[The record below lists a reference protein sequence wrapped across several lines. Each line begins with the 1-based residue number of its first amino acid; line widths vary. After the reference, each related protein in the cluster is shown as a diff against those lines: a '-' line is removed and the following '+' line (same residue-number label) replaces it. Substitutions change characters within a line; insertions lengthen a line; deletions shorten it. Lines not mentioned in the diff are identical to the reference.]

1 MAGPVSSLK
10 IPGGVVGQRRSL
22 IILGFAIL
30 LGLAAVFIAN
40 AYLSKA
46 EQQQASAPQGMAKVV
61 VATMPLAFGA
71 AITPEKI
78 KIVDWPAASV
88 PPGSFRDPVQLT
100 SLGKQRVVLR
110 QIEPGEPILTSKL
123 SAEGGRATMSGVL
136 RPEMRAVAVR
146 VNDVA
151 AAGGFV
157 LPGDTVD
164 VFVTRTLR
172 DEMGG
177 GDQQITDVLLQSTR
191 VIAID
196 QNANDSSKDPAIGK
210 TATLEVN
217 QVDAQK
223 LVLGQ
228 QVGQLTLVLRNVTDE
243 PNPAVQTVGTEDL
256 RDGAYVG
263 GFTGPRSRVADLNY
277 LPPVTRVARRPIPKN
292 VKVLPAT
299 ASVEI
304 VRGVTGTS
312 YEVKRY
318 GSR

>member
-1 MAGPVSSLK
+1 M
-10 IPGGVVGQRRSL
+10 GQRRSL

-30 LGLAAVFIAN
+30 LGLAAVFVAN
-40 AYLSKA
+40 SYLSKA
-46 EQQQASAPQGMAKVV
+46 EQAQATPQGGMAKVV
-61 VATMPLAFGA
+61 VASMPLTFGA

-78 KIVDWPAASV
+78 KVVDWPMASV
-88 PPGSFRDPVQLT
+88 PPGAFRDPMQLT

-123 SAEGGRATMSGVL
+123 SGEGGRATMSGVL

-157 LPGDTVD
+157 LPGDMVD
-164 VFVTRTLR
+164 VFVTRTMQ
-172 DEMGG
+172 DGVG
-177 GDQQITDVLLQSTR
+177 SQQITDVLLQNTR

-263 GFTGPRSRVADLNY
+263 GFAGPRARIAEAAYVPAR
-277 LPPVTRVARRPIPKN
+277 LPVMRAPRRAVPKN
-292 VKVLPAT
+292 VSALPAT

-304 VRGVTGTS
+304 VRGTTGTS

>member
-1 MAGPVSSLK
+1 M
-10 IPGGVVGQRRSL
+10 GQRRSL

-40 AYLSKA
+40 AYLSRA
-46 EQQQASAPQGMAKVV
+46 EKEQAAVPGGMAKVV
-61 VATMPLAFGA
+61 VATMALPFGA
-71 AITPEKI
+71 EIAPEKI
-78 KIVDWPAASV
+78 KVIDWPMASV
-88 PPGSFRDPVQLT
+88 PPGSFRDPIQLT
-100 SLGKQRVVLR
+100 SLGKKRVVLR
-110 QIEPGEPILTSKL
+110 QIEPGEPILASKL

-136 RPEMRAVAVR
+136 RPDMRAVAVR
-146 VNDVA
+146 VSDVA

-164 VFVTRTLR
+164 VFVTRTLQ
-172 DEMGG
+172 DAVGG
-177 GDQQITDVLLQSTR
+177 QSQQITDVLLQSTR

-196 QNANDSSKDPAIGK
+196 QNANDASKDPAVGK

-223 LVLGQ
+223 LVLAQ
-228 QVGQLTLVLRNVTDE
+228 QVGQLTLVLRNLTDE
-243 PNPAVQTVGTEDL
+243 ANPAVQTVGTEDL

-263 GFTGPRSRVADLNY
+263 GYAGPRARVADLAY
-277 LPPVTRVARRPIPKN
+277 LPARPVPAMRVARRAVPKN
-292 VKVLPAT
+292 VSALSAT

-304 VRGVTGTS
+304 VRGTTGTS

>member
-1 MAGPVSSLK
+1 M
-10 IPGGVVGQRRSL
+10 GQRRSL

-40 AYLSKA
+40 SYLTSA
-46 EQQQASAPQGMAKVV
+46 EKVQQADGGMAKIV
-61 VATMPLAFGA
+61 VATVPLPFGTA
-71 AITPEKI
+71 VTPEKI
-78 KIVDWPAASV
+78 RMVDWPASSV
-88 PPGSFRDPVQLT
+88 PPGSFRDPIQLT
-100 SLGKQRVVLR
+100 SLGKGRVVIR
-110 QIEPGEPILTSKL
+110 QIEPGEPILASKL
-123 SAEGGRATMSGVL
+123 SGEGGRATMSAVL
-136 RPEMRAVAVR
+136 APEMRAVAVR
-146 VNDVA
+146 VSDVA

-164 VFVTRTLR
+164 VFVTRTLQ
-172 DEMGG
+172 DPMGG
-177 GDQQITDVLLQSTR
+177 GSQQITDVLLQGTR

-196 QNANDSSKDPAIGK
+196 QNANDSTKDPAVGK

-223 LVLGQ
+223 LVLAQ
-228 QVGQLTLVLRNVTDE
+228 QVGQLTLVLRNLTDK
-243 PNPAVQTVGTEDL
+243 PNPAVQTVGIEDL

-263 GFTGPRSRVADLNY
+263 GYAGPRARVADLAY
-277 LPPVTRVARRPIPKN
+277 LPPRVASALRPARRAVPKN
-292 VKVLPAT
+292 TNALPST

-304 VRGVTGTS
+304 VRGTTGTS

>member
-1 MAGPVSSLK
+1 M
-10 IPGGVVGQRRSL
+10 GQRRSI

-30 LGLAAVFIAN
+30 LGLAAVFVAN
-40 AYLSKA
+40 SYLSKA
-46 EQQQASAPQGMAKVV
+46 EQAQATPQGGMTKVV
-61 VATMPLAFGA
+61 VASMPLPFGA

-78 KIVDWPAASV
+78 RVVDWPAASV
-88 PPGSFRDPVQLT
+88 PPGAFREAVQLT

-123 SAEGGRATMSGVL
+123 SGEGGRATMSGVL

-151 AAGGFV
+151 AASGFV

-164 VFVTRTLR
+164 VFVTRTMQ
-172 DEMGG
+172 DGMGG
-177 GDQQITDVLLQSTR
+177 GGQQITDVLLQNIR

-228 QVGQLTLVLRNVTDE
+228 QVGQLTLVLRNVTDQ

-263 GFTGPRSRVADLNY
+263 GYSARRGRIAEAAY
-277 LPPVTRVARRPIPKN
+277 LPAQLPAMRAPRRVVPRN
-292 VKVLPAT
+292 VSALPAT

-304 VRGVTGTS
+304 VRGTTGTS

>member
-1 MAGPVSSLK
+1 M
-10 IPGGVVGQRRSL
+10 GQRRSL
-22 IILGFAIL
+22 IVLGFAIL

-40 AYLSKA
+40 SYLTSA
-46 EQQQASAPQGMAKVV
+46 EKVQQADGGMAKVV
-61 VATMPLAFGA
+61 VATVALPFGA
-71 AITPEKI
+71 AVTPEKI
-78 KIVDWPAASV
+78 RVVDWPANSV
-88 PPGSFRDPVQLT
+88 PPGAFRDPIQLT
-100 SLGKQRVVLR
+100 SLGKGRVVLR

-123 SAEGGRATMSGVL
+123 SGEGGRATMSAVL
-136 RPEMRAVAVR
+136 APEMRAVAVR
-146 VNDVA
+146 VSDVA

-164 VFVTRTLR
+164 VFVTRTLQ
-172 DEMGG
+172 DPVAGS
-177 GDQQITDVLLQSTR
+177 QQITDVLLQGTR

-196 QNANDSSKDPAIGK
+196 QNANDTSKDPAVGR

-228 QVGQLTLVLRNVTDE
+228 QVGALTLVLRNLTDK
-243 PNPAVQTVGTEDL
+243 PNPTVQTVGIEDL

-263 GFTGPRSRVADLNY
+263 GFAGPRARVADIAY
-277 LPPVTRVARRPIPKN
+277 LPPRPAPALRPVRAVPKN
-292 VKVLPAT
+292 TPALSST

-304 VRGVTGTS
+304 VRGTTGTS

>member
-1 MAGPVSSLK
+1 M
-10 IPGGVVGQRRSL
+10 GQRRSL
-22 IILGFAIL
+22 IILGLAIL
-30 LGLAAVFIAN
+30 LGLAAVYIAN
-40 AYLSKA
+40 AYLSRA
-46 EQQQASAPQGMAKVV
+46 EQQQAAVPGGMVKVV
-61 VATMPLAFGA
+61 VASMPLPFGA
-71 AITPEKI
+71 SVTPEKI
-78 KIVDWPAASV
+78 KVVDWPAASV
-88 PPGSFRDPVQLT
+88 PPGSFRDPIQLT

-136 RPEMRAVAVR
+136 RPDMRAVAVR
-146 VNDVA
+146 VSDVA

-164 VFVTRTLR
+164 VFVTRTMQ
-172 DEMGG
+172 DPGTG
-177 GDQQITDVLLQSTR
+177 QSQQITDVLLQETR

-196 QNANDSSKDPAIGK
+196 QNANDTTKDPAVGK

-223 LVLGQ
+223 LVLAQ

-243 PNPAVQTVGTEDL
+243 RNPAVQTVGTEDL

-263 GFTGPRSRVADLNY
+263 GYAGPRARVANVAY
-277 LPPVTRVARRPIPKN
+277 LPPRPAPAMRAPRRTVPKN
-292 VKVLPAT
+292 VSALSAT
-299 ASVEI
+299 ATVEV
-304 VRGVTGTS
+304 VRGTTGTS

>member
-1 MAGPVSSLK
+1 M
-10 IPGGVVGQRRSL
+10 GQRRSL
-22 IILGFAIL
+22 IVLGLAIL

-40 AYLSKA
+40 SYLTSA
-46 EQQQASAPQGMAKVV
+46 EKAPQADGGMAKVV
-61 VATMPLAFGA
+61 VATVSLPFGSA
-71 AITPEKI
+71 VTAEKI
-78 KIVDWPAASV
+78 RVVDWPANSV
-88 PPGSFRDPVQLT
+88 PPGAFRDPIQLT
-100 SLGKQRVVLR
+100 SLGKGRVVLR

-123 SAEGGRATMSGVL
+123 SGEGGRATMSAVL
-136 RPEMRAVAVR
+136 APEMRAVAVR
-146 VNDVA
+146 VSDVA

-164 VFVTRTLR
+164 VFVTRTLT
-172 DEMGG
+172 DPVAGS
-177 GDQQITDVLLQSTR
+177 QQITDVLLQGTR

-196 QNANDSSKDPAIGK
+196 QNANDTSKDPAVGK

-223 LVLGQ
+223 LVLAQ
-228 QVGQLTLVLRNVTDE
+228 QVGQLTLVLRNLTDK
-243 PNPAVQTVGTEDL
+243 PNPAVQTVGIEDL

-263 GFTGPRSRVADLNY
+263 GYAGPRGRVADLAY
-277 LPPVTRVARRPIPKN
+277 LPPRPASAFRPTRRAVPKN
-292 VKVLPAT
+292 TNALPST

-304 VRGVTGTS
+304 VRGMTGTS

>member
-1 MAGPVSSLK
+1 
-10 IPGGVVGQRRSL
+10 
-22 IILGFAIL
+22 
-30 LGLAAVFIAN
+30 
-40 AYLSKA
+40 
-46 EQQQASAPQGMAKVV
+46 
-61 VATMPLAFGA
+61 MPLAFGA

-78 KIVDWPAASV
+78 KVVDWPLASV
-88 PPGSFRDPVQLT
+88 PPGAFRDPMQLT

-123 SAEGGRATMSGVL
+123 SGEGGRATMSGVL

-157 LPGDTVD
+157 LPGDMVD
-164 VFVTRTLR
+164 VFVTRTMQ
-172 DEMGG
+172 DGVG
-177 GDQQITDVLLQSTR
+177 SQQITDVLLQNTR

-263 GFTGPRSRVADLNY
+263 GFAGPRARIAEAAYVPAR
-277 LPPVTRVARRPIPKN
+277 LPVIRAPRRAVPKN
-292 VKVLPAT
+292 VSALPAT

-304 VRGVTGTS
+304 VRGTTGTS

>member
-1 MAGPVSSLK
+1 M
-10 IPGGVVGQRRSL
+10 GQRRSL

-40 AYLSKA
+40 TYLSKA
-46 EQQQASAPQGMAKVV
+46 EQAQATPQAGMVKVV
-61 VATMPLAFGA
+61 VASMPLAFGTA
-71 AITPEKI
+71 VTPEKI
-78 KIVDWPAASV
+78 RVVDWPAASV
-88 PPGSFRDPVQLT
+88 PPGAFRDPVQLT

-146 VNDVA
+146 VSDVA

-164 VFVTRTLR
+164 VFVTRTAQ
-172 DEMGG
+172 DGAGG
-177 GDQQITDVLLQSTR
+177 SQQITDVLLQNTR
-191 VIAID
+191 IIAID
-196 QNANDSSKDPAIGK
+196 QNANDSSKDPAVGK

-228 QVGQLTLVLRNVTDE
+228 QVGQLTLVLRNVTDQ
-243 PNPAVQTVGTEDL
+243 PNPAVQTVGIEDL

-263 GFTGPRSRVADLNY
+263 GFSGPR
-277 LPPVTRVARRPIPKN
+277 ARIAEAGFAPAPMPRMRAPRRSVPKN
-292 VKVLPAT
+292 VSALPAT

-304 VRGVTGTS
+304 VRGTTGTS

>member
-1 MAGPVSSLK
+1 M
-10 IPGGVVGQRRSL
+10 GQRRSL

-40 AYLSKA
+40 SYLSRA
-46 EQQQASAPQGMAKVV
+46 ERDQEQAAAQGGMVKVV
-61 VATMPLAFGA
+61 VASMPLAFGTA
-71 AITPEKI
+71 VTPEKI
-78 KIVDWPAASV
+78 RVVDWPAASV
-88 PPGSFRDPVQLT
+88 PPGAFRDPVQLT

-146 VNDVA
+146 VSDVA

-164 VFVTRTLR
+164 VFVTRTAQ
-172 DEMGG
+172 DAMGG
-177 GDQQITDVLLQSTR
+177 GSQQITDVLLQNTR
-191 VIAID
+191 IIAID
-196 QNANDSSKDPAIGK
+196 QNANDSSKDPAVGK

-228 QVGQLTLVLRNVTDE
+228 QVGQLTLVLRNVTDQ
-243 PNPAVQTVGTEDL
+243 PNPAVQTVGIEDL

-263 GFTGPRSRVADLNY
+263 GFSGPR
-277 LPPVTRVARRPIPKN
+277 ARIAEAGFAPAPMPRMRAPRRSVPKN
-292 VKVLPAT
+292 VSALPAT

-304 VRGVTGTS
+304 VRGTTGTS

>member
-1 MAGPVSSLK
+1 M
-10 IPGGVVGQRRSL
+10 GQRRSL

-40 AYLSKA
+40 SYLSRA
-46 EQQQASAPQGMAKVV
+46 ERDQEQAAAQGGMVKVV
-61 VATMPLAFGA
+61 VASMPLAFGTA
-71 AITPEKI
+71 VTPEKI
-78 KIVDWPAASV
+78 RVVDWPSASV
-88 PPGSFRDPVQLT
+88 PPGAFRDPVQLT

-110 QIEPGEPILTSKL
+110 QIEPGEPVLTSKL

-146 VNDVA
+146 VSDVA

-164 VFVTRTLR
+164 VFVTRTAQ
-172 DEMGG
+172 DGMGG
-177 GDQQITDVLLQSTR
+177 ASQQITDVLLQNTR
-191 VIAID
+191 IIAID
-196 QNANDSSKDPAIGK
+196 QNANDSSKDPAVGK

-228 QVGQLTLVLRNVTDE
+228 QVGQLTLVLRNVTDQ
-243 PNPAVQTVGTEDL
+243 PNPAVQTVGIEDL

-263 GFTGPRSRVADLNY
+263 GFSGPR
-277 LPPVTRVARRPIPKN
+277 ARIAEAGFAPAPMPRMRAPRRSVPKN
-292 VKVLPAT
+292 VSALPAT

-304 VRGVTGTS
+304 VRGTTGTS

>member
-1 MAGPVSSLK
+1 M
-10 IPGGVVGQRRSL
+10 GQRRPF
-22 IILGFAIL
+22 IIFGLALL

-40 AYLSKA
+40 SYLSRA
-46 EQQQASAPQGMAKVV
+46 ERAQQEAAAAGGMVKLV
-61 VATMPLAFGA
+61 VATMPLPFGA
-71 AITPEKI
+71 AITPEKV
-78 KIVDWPAASV
+78 KVVDWPVASV
-88 PPGSFRDPVQLT
+88 PAGSFRDPVQLT

-110 QIEPGEPILTSKL
+110 QIEPGEPILASKL

-146 VNDVA
+146 VSDVA

-164 VFVTRTLR
+164 VFVTRTAQ
-172 DEMGG
+172 DGVNG
-177 GDQQITDVLLQSTR
+177 ASQQITDVLLQGTR

-196 QNANDSSKDPAIGK
+196 QNANDSSKDPAVGR

-243 PNPAVQTVGTEDL
+243 PNGAVQTVSSEDL

-263 GFTGPRSRVADLNY
+263 GFAGPRARIAEAAY
-277 LPPVTRVARRPIPKN
+277 LPAPMPARRAVRRELPRN
-292 VKVLPAT
+292 VSALPAT

-304 VRGVTGTS
+304 VRGTTGTS

>member
-1 MAGPVSSLK
+1 M
-10 IPGGVVGQRRSL
+10 GQRRSL
-22 IILGFAIL
+22 IILGFAIV
-30 LGLAAVFIAN
+30 LGLAAVFVAN
-40 AYLSKA
+40 SYLSKA
-46 EQQQASAPQGMAKVV
+46 EQAQATPQGGMAKVV
-61 VATMPLAFGA
+61 VASMPLAFGTA
-71 AITPEKI
+71 VTPEKI
-78 KIVDWPAASV
+78 RVVDWPAASV
-88 PPGSFRDPVQLT
+88 PPGAFRDPVQLT

-146 VNDVA
+146 VSDVA

-164 VFVTRTLR
+164 VFVTRTAQ
-172 DEMGG
+172 DGMGG
-177 GDQQITDVLLQSTR
+177 GGQQITDVLLQNIR

-263 GFTGPRSRVADLNY
+263 GFSAPRGRIAEAAY
-277 LPPVTRVARRPIPKN
+277 LPAPMPVMRAPRRTVPRN
-292 VKVLPAT
+292 VSALPAT

-304 VRGVTGTS
+304 VRGTTGTS

>member
-1 MAGPVSSLK
+1 M
-10 IPGGVVGQRRSL
+10 GQRRSL
-22 IILGFAIL
+22 IILGLAIL
-30 LGLAAVFIAN
+30 LGLAAVFVAN
-40 AYLSKA
+40 SYLSRA
-46 EQQQASAPQGMAKVV
+46 EREQAASAPGGMVKVV
-61 VATMPLAFGA
+61 VATMPLTFGA
-71 AITPEKI
+71 EVTPEKI
-78 KIVDWPAASV
+78 KVVDWPVASV
-88 PPGSFRDPVQLT
+88 PAGSFRDPIQLT
-100 SLGKQRVVLR
+100 SLGKKRVVMR
-110 QIEPGEPILTSKL
+110 QIEPGEPILASKL

-136 RPEMRAVAVR
+136 RPDMRAVAVR
-146 VNDVA
+146 VSDVA

-164 VFVTRTLR
+164 IFVTRTLH
-172 DEMGG
+172 DVA
-177 GDQQITDVLLQSTR
+177 GDQQITDVLLQDKR

-196 QNANDSSKDPAIGK
+196 QNANDTTKDPAVGK

-223 LVLGQ
+223 LVLAQ

-263 GFTGPRSRVADLNY
+263 GYAGPRVRVAEAGY
-277 LPPVTRVARRPIPKN
+277 LPARPIARPVARRAVPKN
-292 VKVLPAT
+292 VPALSAT

-304 VRGVTGTS
+304 VRGTTGTS

>member
-1 MAGPVSSLK
+1 
-10 IPGGVVGQRRSL
+10 
-22 IILGFAIL
+22 L
-30 LGLAAVFIAN
+30 LGLAAVFVAN
-40 AYLSKA
+40 SYLSKA
-46 EQQQASAPQGMAKVV
+46 EQAQATPQGGMAKVV
-61 VATMPLAFGA
+61 VASMPLAFGA

-78 KIVDWPAASV
+78 KVVDWPLASV
-88 PPGSFRDPVQLT
+88 PPGAFRDPMQLT

-123 SAEGGRATMSGVL
+123 SGEGGRATMSGVL

-157 LPGDTVD
+157 LPGDMVD
-164 VFVTRTLR
+164 VFVTRTMQ
-172 DEMGG
+172 DGVG
-177 GDQQITDVLLQSTR
+177 SQQITDVLLQNTR

-263 GFTGPRSRVADLNY
+263 GFAGPRARIAEAAYVPAR
-277 LPPVTRVARRPIPKN
+277 LPVIRAPRRAVPKN
-292 VKVLPAT
+292 VSALPAT

-304 VRGVTGTS
+304 VRGTTGTS

>member
-1 MAGPVSSLK
+1 M
-10 IPGGVVGQRRSL
+10 GQRRSL

-40 AYLSKA
+40 SYLTSA
-46 EQQQASAPQGMAKVV
+46 EKVQQGDGGMAKIV
-61 VATMPLAFGA
+61 VATVPLPFGTA
-71 AITPEKI
+71 VTPEKI
-78 KIVDWPAASV
+78 RIVDWPASSV
-88 PPGSFRDPVQLT
+88 PPGSFRDPIQLT
-100 SLGKQRVVLR
+100 SLGKGRVVIR
-110 QIEPGEPILTSKL
+110 QIEPGEPILASKL
-123 SAEGGRATMSGVL
+123 SGEGGRATMSAVL
-136 RPEMRAVAVR
+136 APEMRAVAVR
-146 VNDVA
+146 VSDVA

-164 VFVTRTLR
+164 VFVTRTLQ
-172 DEMGG
+172 DPMGG
-177 GDQQITDVLLQSTR
+177 GSQQITDVLLQGTR

-196 QNANDSSKDPAIGK
+196 QNANDSTKDPAVGK

-223 LVLGQ
+223 LVLAQ
-228 QVGQLTLVLRNVTDE
+228 QVGQLTLVLRNLTDK
-243 PNPAVQTVGTEDL
+243 PNPAVQTVGIEDL

-263 GFTGPRSRVADLNY
+263 CYAGPRARVADLAY
-277 LPPVTRVARRPIPKN
+277 LPPRVASGLRPARRAVPKN
-292 VKVLPAT
+292 MNALPST

-304 VRGVTGTS
+304 VRGTTGTS

>member
-1 MAGPVSSLK
+1 M
-10 IPGGVVGQRRSL
+10 GQRRSL
-22 IILGFAIL
+22 IILGLAIL
-30 LGLAAVFIAN
+30 LGLAAVFVAN

-46 EQQQASAPQGMAKVV
+46 EQQQALAPQGMAKVV

-263 GFTGPRSRVADLNY
+263 GFSGPRSRVADLAY
-277 LPPVTRVARRPIPKN
+277 LPPPAMRVARRPVPRN
-292 VKVLPAT
+292 VTVLPAT

>member
-1 MAGPVSSLK
+1 M
-10 IPGGVVGQRRSL
+10 GQRRSL
-22 IILGFAIL
+22 IILGLAIL

-40 AYLSKA
+40 SYLSKA
-46 EQQQASAPQGMAKVV
+46 EQAQATPQGGMAKVV
-61 VATMPLAFGA
+61 VASMPLAFGA

-78 KIVDWPAASV
+78 KVVDWPLASV
-88 PPGSFRDPVQLT
+88 PPGAFRDPMQLT

-123 SAEGGRATMSGVL
+123 SGEGGRATMSGVL

-157 LPGDTVD
+157 LPGDMVD
-164 VFVTRTLR
+164 VFVTRTMQ
-172 DEMGG
+172 DGVG
-177 GDQQITDVLLQSTR
+177 SQQITDVLLQNTR

-263 GFTGPRSRVADLNY
+263 GFAGPRARIAEAAYVPAR
-277 LPPVTRVARRPIPKN
+277 LPVMRAPRRAVPKN
-292 VKVLPAT
+292 VSALPAT

-304 VRGVTGTS
+304 VRGTTGTS

>member
-1 MAGPVSSLK
+1 M
-10 IPGGVVGQRRSL
+10 GQRRSL
-22 IILGFAIL
+22 IILGLAIL
-30 LGLAAVFIAN
+30 LGLAAVFVAN
-40 AYLSKA
+40 SYLSRA
-46 EQQQASAPQGMAKVV
+46 EQQQAAVPQGMVKVV
-61 VATMPLAFGA
+61 VASMPLPFGA
-71 AITPEKI
+71 AITPEKVRV
-78 KIVDWPAASV
+78 VDWPAGSV
-88 PPGSFRDPVQLT
+88 PPGAFRDPVQLT

-123 SAEGGRATMSGVL
+123 SGEGGRATMSGVL

-164 VFVTRTLR
+164 VFVTRTMQ
-172 DEMGG
+172 DGMGG
-177 GDQQITDVLLQSTR
+177 ASEQITDVLLQNTR

-196 QNANDSSKDPAIGK
+196 QNANDTSKDPAVGK

-228 QVGQLTLVLRNVTDE
+228 QVGQLTLVLRNVTDQ
-243 PNPAVQTVGTEDL
+243 PNLAVQTVGTEDL

-263 GFTGPRSRVADLNY
+263 GFAGPRSRAANVAY
-277 LPPVTRVARRPIPKN
+277 LPASMPAMRAPRRAVPRN
-292 VKVLPAT
+292 VSALPAT

-304 VRGVTGTS
+304 VRGTTGTS

>member
-1 MAGPVSSLK
+1 M
-10 IPGGVVGQRRSL
+10 GQRRSL

-40 AYLSKA
+40 SYLSRA
-46 EQQQASAPQGMAKVV
+46 EQQQATAQVGMVKVV
-61 VATMPLAFGA
+61 VASMPLPFGA

-78 KIVDWPAASV
+78 KVVDWPAASV
-88 PPGSFRDPVQLT
+88 PPGAFRDPVQLT

-110 QIEPGEPILTSKL
+110 QIEPGEPVLTSKL

-146 VNDVA
+146 VSDVA
-151 AAGGFV
+151 AAGGFI

-164 VFVTRTLR
+164 VFVTRTAQ
-172 DEMGG
+172 EPGTG
-177 GDQQITDVLLQSTR
+177 ASQQITDVLLQNTR

-196 QNANDSSKDPAIGK
+196 QNANDSSKDPAVGK

-217 QVDAQK
+217 QIDAQK

-228 QVGQLTLVLRNVTDE
+228 QVGQLTLVLRNVTDQ
-243 PNPAVQTVGTEDL
+243 PNPAVQTVSTEDL

-263 GFTGPRSRVADLNY
+263 GFAGPRARIAEAAY
-277 LPPVTRVARRPIPKN
+277 LPAPAPAMRAPRRHVPTN
-292 VKVLPAT
+292 VSALPAT

-304 VRGVTGTS
+304 VRGTTGTS

>member
-1 MAGPVSSLK
+1 M
-10 IPGGVVGQRRSL
+10 GQRRSL

-40 AYLSKA
+40 SYLTSA
-46 EQQQASAPQGMAKVV
+46 EKVQQADGGMAKVV
-61 VATMPLAFGA
+61 VATVALPFGA
-71 AITPEKI
+71 AVTPEKI
-78 KIVDWPAASV
+78 RVVDWPANSV
-88 PPGSFRDPVQLT
+88 PPGAFRDPIQLT
-100 SLGKQRVVLR
+100 SLGKGRVVLR

-123 SAEGGRATMSGVL
+123 SGEGGRATMSAVL
-136 RPEMRAVAVR
+136 APEMRAVAVR
-146 VNDVA
+146 VSDVA

-164 VFVTRTLR
+164 VFVTRTLQ
-172 DEMGG
+172 DPVAGS
-177 GDQQITDVLLQSTR
+177 QQITDVLLQGTR

-196 QNANDSSKDPAIGK
+196 QNANDTSKDPAVGR

-228 QVGQLTLVLRNVTDE
+228 QVGALTLVLRNLTDK
-243 PNPAVQTVGTEDL
+243 PNPTVQTVGIEDL

-263 GFTGPRSRVADLNY
+263 GFAGPRARVADIAY
-277 LPPVTRVARRPIPKN
+277 LPPRPAPALRPVRAVPKN
-292 VKVLPAT
+292 TPALSST

-304 VRGVTGTS
+304 VRGTTGTS

>member
-1 MAGPVSSLK
+1 M
-10 IPGGVVGQRRSL
+10 GQRRSL
-22 IILGFAIL
+22 IILGLAIL

-40 AYLSKA
+40 SYLSRA
-46 EQQQASAPQGMAKVV
+46 EKEQATTPGGMVKVV
-61 VATMPLAFGA
+61 VAAAPLPFGA

-78 KIVDWPAASV
+78 RAVDWPAASV
-88 PPGSFRDPVQLT
+88 PPGAFRDPVQLT
-100 SLGKQRVVLR
+100 SLGKSRVVLR

-136 RPEMRAVAVR
+136 RPDMRAVAVR
-146 VNDVA
+146 VSDVA

-164 VFVTRTLR
+164 VFVTRTLPAL
-172 DEMGG
+172 DGG
-177 GDQQITDVLLQSTR
+177 QSQQITDVLLQGTR

-196 QNANDSSKDPAIGK
+196 QNANDASKDPAVGK

-228 QVGQLTLVLRNVTDE
+228 QAGQLTLVLRNVTDK
-243 PNPAVQTVGTEDL
+243 PNPAVQTVGIEDL

-263 GFTGPRSRVADLNY
+263 GFAGPRARVSDLAY
-277 LPPVTRVARRPIPKN
+277 LPARPAPMRPVARRSVPKN
-292 VKVLPAT
+292 VSALAAT

-304 VRGVTGTS
+304 VRGTTGTS

>member
-1 MAGPVSSLK
+1 M
-10 IPGGVVGQRRSL
+10 GQRRSL
-22 IILGFAIL
+22 FILGFAIL

-40 AYLSKA
+40 SYLSKA
-46 EQQQASAPQGMAKVV
+46 EQQQAAVPGGLAKVV
-61 VATMPLAFGA
+61 VASMPLPFGA
-71 AITPEKI
+71 AVTPEKI
-78 KIVDWPAASV
+78 RVVDWPTASV
-88 PPGSFRDPVQLT
+88 PAGSFRDPVQLT

-110 QIEPGEPILTSKL
+110 QIEPGEPILASKL

-146 VNDVA
+146 VSDVA

-164 VFVTRTLR
+164 VFVTRTLQ
-172 DEMGG
+172 DGAG
-177 GDQQITDVLLQSTR
+177 ASQQITDVLLQGTR

-196 QNANDSSKDPAIGK
+196 QNANDTSKDPAVGK

-243 PNPAVQTVGTEDL
+243 PNPAVQTVGSEDL

-263 GFTGPRSRVADLNY
+263 GFAGPRARVADLAY
-277 LPPVTRVARRPIPKN
+277 LPPAAPVMRAPRRSVPKN
-292 VKVLPAT
+292 VSALPTT

-304 VRGVTGTS
+304 VRGTTGTS

>member
-1 MAGPVSSLK
+1 M
-10 IPGGVVGQRRSL
+10 GQRRSL

-30 LGLAAVFIAN
+30 LGLAAVFVAN
-40 AYLSKA
+40 SYLSKA
-46 EQQQASAPQGMAKVV
+46 EQAQTTPHGGMAKVV
-61 VATMPLAFGA
+61 VASMPLAFGTA
-71 AITPEKI
+71 VTPEKI
-78 KIVDWPAASV
+78 RVVDWPAASV
-88 PPGSFRDPVQLT
+88 PPGAFRDPIQLT

-146 VNDVA
+146 VSDVA

-164 VFVTRTLR
+164 VFVTRTAQ
-172 DEMGG
+172 EAVGG
-177 GDQQITDVLLQSTR
+177 ASQQITDVLLQNIR

-228 QVGQLTLVLRNVTDE
+228 QVGQLTLVLRNVTDQ
-243 PNPAVQTVGTEDL
+243 PNAAVQTVGIEDL

-263 GFTGPRSRVADLNY
+263 GFAGPR
-277 LPPVTRVARRPIPKN
+277 ARIAEAGFAPAPMPMMRAPRRSVPKN
-292 VKVLPAT
+292 VSALPAT

-304 VRGVTGTS
+304 VRGTTGTS

>member
-1 MAGPVSSLK
+1 M
-10 IPGGVVGQRRSL
+10 GQRRSL
-22 IILGFAIL
+22 IILGFAIF
-30 LGLAAVFIAN
+30 LGLAAVFVAN

-46 EQQQASAPQGMAKVV
+46 EQAQATPQGGMVKVV
-61 VATMPLAFGA
+61 VASMPLAFGTA
-71 AITPEKI
+71 VTPEKI
-78 KIVDWPAASV
+78 RVVDWPAASV
-88 PPGSFRDPVQLT
+88 PPGAFRDPVQLT

-146 VNDVA
+146 VSDVA

-164 VFVTRTLR
+164 VFVTRTAQ
-172 DEMGG
+172 DGAGG
-177 GDQQITDVLLQSTR
+177 SQQITDVLLQNIR
-191 VIAID
+191 IIAID
-196 QNANDSSKDPAIGK
+196 QNANDSSKDPAVGK

-228 QVGQLTLVLRNVTDE
+228 QVGQLTLVLRNVTDQ
-243 PNPAVQTVGTEDL
+243 PNPAVQTVGIEDL

-263 GFTGPRSRVADLNY
+263 GFSGPR
-277 LPPVTRVARRPIPKN
+277 ARIAEAGFAPAPMPRMGAPRRSVPKN
-292 VKVLPAT
+292 VSALPAT

-304 VRGVTGTS
+304 VRGTTGTS

>member
-1 MAGPVSSLK
+1 
-10 IPGGVVGQRRSL
+10 VGQRRSL

-30 LGLAAVFIAN
+30 LGLAAVFVAN
-40 AYLSKA
+40 SYLSKA
-46 EQQQASAPQGMAKVV
+46 EQAQATPQGGMAKVV
-61 VATMPLAFGA
+61 VASMPLTFGA

-78 KIVDWPAASV
+78 RVVDWPAASV
-88 PPGSFRDPVQLT
+88 PPGAFRDPMQLT

-123 SAEGGRATMSGVL
+123 SGEGGRATMSGVL

-146 VNDVA
+146 VSDVA

-164 VFVTRTLR
+164 VFVTRTAQ
-172 DEMGG
+172 DGAGG
-177 GDQQITDVLLQSTR
+177 SQQITDVLLQNTR

-228 QVGQLTLVLRNVTDE
+228 QVGQLTLVLRNATDQ

-263 GFTGPRSRVADLNY
+263 GFAGPRARVADVAY
-277 LPPVTRVARRPIPKN
+277 LPAPAPVMRAPRRHVPKN
-292 VKVLPAT
+292 ISALPAT

-304 VRGVTGTS
+304 VRGTAGTS

>member
-1 MAGPVSSLK
+1 M
-10 IPGGVVGQRRSL
+10 GQRRSL
-22 IILGFAIL
+22 IILGLAIL

-40 AYLSKA
+40 SYLSRA
-46 EQQQASAPQGMAKVV
+46 EQQQATAPGGMVKVV
-61 VATMPLAFGA
+61 VSTMPLAYGA
-71 AITPEKI
+71 QVTAEKI
-78 KIVDWPAASV
+78 KVVDWPAASV
-88 PPGSFRDPVQLT
+88 PAGAFRDPIQLT
-100 SLGKQRVVLR
+100 SLGKKRVVLR
-110 QIEPGEPILTSKL
+110 QIEAGEPILASKL

-146 VNDVA
+146 VSDVA

-164 VFVTRTLR
+164 VFVTRSQPAF
-172 DEMGG
+172 DGG
-177 GDQQITDVLLQSTR
+177 PPQQITDVLLQGTR

-196 QNANDSSKDPAIGK
+196 QNANDASKDPAVGK

-243 PNPAVQTVGTEDL
+243 PNPAVQTVGMEDL

-263 GFTGPRSRVADLNY
+263 GFAGPRARVADLPY
-277 LPPVTRVARRPIPKN
+277 LPARRAPALPVVRRSVPKN
-292 VKVLPAT
+292 VSALPAT

-304 VRGVTGTS
+304 VRGTKGSS

-318 GSR
+318 GFR

>member
-1 MAGPVSSLK
+1 
-10 IPGGVVGQRRSL
+10 VGQRRSL
-22 IILGFAIL
+22 IILGLAIL
-30 LGLAAVFIAN
+30 LGLAAVFVAN
-40 AYLSKA
+40 SYLSRA
-46 EQQQASAPQGMAKVV
+46 EQEQQQAAAAGGMAKVV
-61 VATMPLAFGA
+61 VATVPLAFGA
-71 AITPEKI
+71 AVTPEKI
-78 KIVDWPAASV
+78 KVVDWPMASI

-110 QIEPGEPILTSKL
+110 QIEPGEPILASKL

-146 VNDVA
+146 VSDVA

-164 VFVTRTLR
+164 VFVTRTMQ
-172 DEMGG
+172 DGAG
-177 GDQQITDVLLQSTR
+177 ASQQITDVLLQSTR

-196 QNANDSSKDPAIGK
+196 QNANDSSKDPAVGR

-243 PNPAVQTVGTEDL
+243 PNAAVQTVGIEDL

-263 GFTGPRSRVADLNY
+263 GFSAPRGRIAEAGYMPAMPAMRAQRAVPRSVPR
-277 LPPVTRVARRPIPKN
+277 N
-292 VKVLPAT
+292 VSALPAT

-304 VRGVTGTS
+304 VRGTTGTS

>member
-1 MAGPVSSLK
+1 
-10 IPGGVVGQRRSL
+10 
-22 IILGFAIL
+22 
-30 LGLAAVFIAN
+30 
-40 AYLSKA
+40 
-46 EQQQASAPQGMAKVV
+46 MAKVV
-61 VATMPLAFGA
+61 VAAMQLPFGA
-71 AITPEKI
+71 SITPEKI
-78 KIVDWPAASV
+78 KVVDWPAASV
-88 PPGSFRDPVQLT
+88 PPGAFRDPIQLT

-110 QIEPGEPILTSKL
+110 QMEPGEPILTSKL

-146 VNDVA
+146 VSDVA

-164 VFVTRTLR
+164 VFVTRQLPAM
-172 DEMGG
+172 DGG
-177 GDQQITDVLLQSTR
+177 QSQQITDVLLQGTR

-196 QNANDSSKDPAIGK
+196 QNANDSSKDPAVGK

-243 PNPAVQTVGTEDL
+243 PNPAVQTVGIEDL

-263 GFTGPRSRVADLNY
+263 GYAGPRARTADLAY
-277 LPPVTRVARRPIPKN
+277 LPPRPMPAMQAPRRSIPRH
-292 VKVLPAT
+292 VPALAAT

-304 VRGVTGTS
+304 VRGTTGTS